1 MKIQQIKLQ
10 NITLKDLKDI
20 KKSKVNSSKPTVV
33 RFGRSNILCYPEI
46 KPRNMHDIIRVSNSP
61 SLKETKLDKVLNW
74 LDDFSKTI
82 YISKSEMKDYAKQ
95 IAKSVAE
102 WKRVFG

>member
-46 KPRNMHDIIRVSNSP
+46 KARNIHDIIRVSNSP
-61 SLKETKLDKVLNW
+61 SQKETKLDKVLNW

-95 IAKSVAE
+95 IAKSVAG